1 MNVDRKIVGV
11 FRTIDDAALVINEL
25 NDKGYSAEN
34 ISAIAKDQ
42 KEIEHLEEK
51 SGEKVNSETAHKADI
66 FSAAGLVAGGVAG
79 GLGGLL
85 TGLGV
90 LAVSG
95 MGPIVAA
102 GPIAA
107 AIGGAG
113 IGGGAGSLIGAFIG
127 LGIPEDHAKKYEEYI
142 YDGNI
147 LILVDAKLDDKLEIY
162 KIFDKHN
169 AYNSDFFK

>member
-11 FRTIDDAALVINEL
+11 LEQLMMQRLVINEL
-25 NDKGYSAEN
+25 NDKGYSADN

-66 FSAAGLVAGGVAG
+66 FSATGLVAGGVAG

-85 TGLGV
+85 TGLGI

-95 MGPIVAA
+95 MGQCS
-102 GPIAA
+102 GKDK
-107 AIGGAG
+107 
-113 IGGGAGSLIGAFIG
+113 SRRL
-127 LGIPEDHAKKYEEYI
+127 LEEPV
-142 YDGNI
+142 
-147 LILVDAKLDDKLEIY
+147 LAEELEV
-162 KIFDKHN
+162 
-169 AYNSDFFK
+169 

>member
-1 MNVDRKIVGV
+1 MDVDRKIVGI
-11 FRTIDDAALVINEL
+11 FRTIDDAAFVINEL
-25 NDKGYSAEN
+25 KDKGYSAGN

-66 FSAAGLVAGGVAG
+66 FSATGLVAGGVAG

-85 TGLGV
+85 TGLGI

-113 IGGGAGSLIGAFIG
+113 SLIGAFIG
-127 LGIPEDHAKKYEEYI
+127 LGIPEEHAKKYEEYI

>member
-1 MNVDRKIVGV
+1 MDLDRKIVGV

-25 NDKGYSAEN
+25 NDKGYSADN

-51 SGEKVNSETAHKADI
+51 SGEKVNHETAHKADI
-66 FSAAGLVAGGVAG
+66 FSATGLVAGGVAG

-85 TGLGV
+85 TGLGI

-95 MGPIVAA
+95 M

-127 LGIPEDHAKKYEEYI
+127 LGIPEEHAKKYEEYI

>member
-11 FRTIDDAALVINEL
+11 LEQLMMRLVINEL
-25 NDKGYSAEN
+25 NDKGYSADN

-66 FSAAGLVAGGVAG
+66 FSATGLVAGGVAG

-85 TGLGV
+85 TGLGI

-95 MGPIVAA
+95 IQCSGRIQSRT
-102 GPIAA
+102 
-107 AIGGAG
+107 IGGAG

-127 LGIPEDHAKKYEEYI
+127 LGIPEDHAKSMK
-142 YDGNI
+142 NI
-147 LILVDAKLDDKLEIY
+147 FTMEIY
-162 KIFDKHN
+162 
-169 AYNSDFFK
+169 

>member
-25 NDKGYSAEN
+25 KDKGYAANN
-34 ISAIAKDQ
+34 ISAIAKNQ
-42 KEIEHLEEK
+42 EEIEHLEEK
-51 SGEKVNSETAHKADI
+51 SGEKVNHETAHKGDI
-66 FSAAGLVAGGVAG
+66 FSATGLVAGGVAG

-95 MGPIVAA
+95 LGPIVAA

-107 AIGGAG
+107 AIGEPVLA
-113 IGGGAGSLIGAFIG
+113 
-127 LGIPEDHAKKYEEYI
+127 EE
-142 YDGNI
+142 
-147 LILVDAKLDDKLEIY
+147 LEV
-162 KIFDKHN
+162 
-169 AYNSDFFK
+169 

>member
-11 FRTIDDAALVINEL
+11 FQTIDDAALVINEL
-25 NDKGYSAEN
+25 KEKGYSADN

-51 SGEKVNSETAHKADI
+51 SGEKVNHETAHKADI
-66 FSAAGLVAGGVAG
+66 FSATGLVAG

-127 LGIPEDHAKKYEEYI
+127 LGIPEEHAKKYEEYI

-162 KIFDKHN
+162 KIFDKHH